1 MSAYGNARMVIVG
14 GGPVGLALAL
24 ASSALSGVDVEVIE
38 RGTGAN
44 EKLPEPFDHR
54 VYALSNASI
63 EMLRTL
69 GVALPPARM
78 APVRAMQ
85 IHGDANVDAS
95 KLDFNSGQSLATI
108 VEHAALLRAMETR
121 LSEHG
126 RVRIRRGVSP
136 LEMQSTE
143 GNLRRIILS
152 DGEIIDADL
161 LIAADGSRS
170 QIREW
175 AGITTTVKN
184 YESVGV
190 VANFATERHHGDIA
204 RQWFK
209 QDSVLACLPLPG
221 NHISIVWSMQTDS
234 ADALP
239 VDDAAALSHTVEAA
253 GHAALGSLTLVS
265 PVGRFPLSRIMAR
278 NWVLPGLALIGDAAH
293 TVHPLAGQGVNLGFA
308 DVRNMV
314 SILQDRST
322 LSDIGDLA
330 VLRRYERSA
339 REAAWAV
346 GTMTDRLRS
355 LYLSEDAP
363 ARWLRNDG
371 IGWLNRIPSAKTLLI
386 NYASR

>member
-1 MSAYGNARMVIVG
+1 MSAPGNARMVIVG

-24 ASSALSGVDVEVIE
+24 ASSALADIDVEVIE
-38 RGTGAN
+38 RGAAAS
-44 EKLPEPFDHR
+44 EELPQPFDHR

-69 GVALPPARM
+69 GVALPSARM

-85 IHGDANVDAS
+85 IHGDSNLDDS

-108 VEHAALLRAMETR
+108 VEHAALMRAMETR

-136 LEMQSTE
+136 VEMQSMDE
-143 GNLRRIILS
+143 NRRRIILS
-152 DGEIIDADL
+152 DGAIIDADL

-175 AGITTTVKN
+175 AGIATTVKD
-184 YESVGV
+184 YQSVGV

-204 RQWFK
+204 RQWFTH
-209 QDSVLACLPLPG
+209 DAVLAYLPLPG
-221 NHISIVWSMQTDS
+221 NHVSMVWSMPR
-234 ADALP
+234 DAVEALSI
-239 VDDAAALSHTVEAA
+239 DDAAAFGKTVAAA
-253 GHAALGSLTLVS
+253 GHSELGSLALVS
-265 PVGRFPLSRIMAR
+265 PIGRFPLSRIMAR
-278 NWVLPGLALIGDAAH
+278 HWALPGLALIGDAAH

-314 SILQDRST
+314 AVLRDRST
-322 LSDIGDLA
+322 LSAMGDLA
-330 VLRRYERSA
+330 VLRRFERRA

-355 LYLSEDAP
+355 LYLSEDTA

-371 IGWLNRIPSAKTLLI
+371 IGWLNRNPSVKSLLI
-386 NYASR
+386 DYASR

>member
-1 MSAYGNARMVIVG
+1 MIRESGKRPIGETNVRE
-14 GGPVGLALAL
+14 PSSECPAL
-24 ASSALSGVDVEVIE
+24 
-38 RGTGAN
+38 
-44 EKLPEPFDHR
+44 
-54 VYALSNASI
+54 
-63 EMLRTL
+63 M
-69 GVALPPARM
+69 
-78 APVRAMQ
+78 
-85 IHGDANVDAS
+85 
-95 KLDFNSGQSLATI
+95 
-108 VEHAALLRAMETR
+108 RAMETR

-239 VDDAAALSHTVEAA
+239 VVTATTACTW
-253 GHAALGSLTLVS
+253 GKM
-265 PVGRFPLSRIMAR
+265 R
-278 NWVLPGLALIGDAAH
+278 
-293 TVHPLAGQGVNLGFA
+293 
-308 DVRNMV
+308 
-314 SILQDRST
+314 
-322 LSDIGDLA
+322 
-330 VLRRYERSA
+330 
-339 REAAWAV
+339 
-346 GTMTDRLRS
+346 
-355 LYLSEDAP
+355 
-363 ARWLRNDG
+363 
-371 IGWLNRIPSAKTLLI
+371 
-386 NYASR
+386 

>member
-1 MSAYGNARMVIVG
+1 MSSHGNARMVIVG

-24 ASSALSGVDVEVIE
+24 ASSDLADIDVEVIE
-38 RGTGAN
+38 RGAAAS
-44 EKLPEPFDHR
+44 EKLPQPFDHR

-69 GVALPPARM
+69 GVALPSARI
-78 APVRAMQ
+78 AAVRAMQ
-85 IHGDANVDAS
+85 IHGDSNLDPG

-108 VEHAALLRAMETR
+108 VEHAAVMRAMETR

-126 RVRIRRGVSP
+126 RVRIHRGVSP
-136 LEMQSTE
+136 VEMQSMDE
-143 GNLRRIILS
+143 NRRRIILS
-152 DGEIIDADL
+152 DGAIIDADL

-175 AGITTTVKN
+175 AGIATTVKD
-184 YESVGV
+184 YQSVGV

-204 RQWFK
+204 RQWFTH
-209 QDSVLACLPLPG
+209 DAVLAYLPLPG
-221 NHISIVWSMQTDS
+221 NHLSMVWSMPRDA
-234 ADALP
+234 ADALSI
-239 VDDAAALSHTVEAA
+239 DDVTAFSKAVAAA
-253 GHAALGSLTLVS
+253 GHAELGSLTLVS
-265 PVGRFPLSRIMAR
+265 LIGRFPLSRIMAR
-278 NWVLPGLALIGDAAH
+278 HWVMPGLALIGDAAH

-314 SILQDRST
+314 AVLRDRST
-322 LSDIGDLA
+322 LSAIGDLA
-330 VLRRYERSA
+330 VLRRFERRA

-355 LYLSEDAP
+355 LYLSEDSA

-371 IGWLNRIPSAKTLLI
+371 IGWLNRNPFAKSLLI
-386 NYASR
+386 DYASR